1 MIAAVPSN
9 KSLTHNVLNGVSRLI
24 ERLTNTNMIKAE
36 QSGCIVLSV
45 NSDKQVWID
54 SAINTLVTPDEDHD
68 AGWKKIR
75 RVKTRFELMRRINIT
90 ADSLVGK
97 VDNDSNGRKT
107 IISQLQS
114 VGSAMVSEGKIVQ
127 LSCYEDTD
135 FTSDGDEAY
144 FRIEVIDKDSAEHI
158 YMQYQFQFSSIV

>member
-1 MIAAVPSN
+1 
-9 KSLTHNVLNGVSRLI
+9 
-24 ERLTNTNMIKAE
+24 
-36 QSGCIVLSV
+36 
-45 NSDKQVWID
+45 
-54 SAINTLVTPDEDHD
+54 
-68 AGWKKIR
+68 
-75 RVKTRFELMRRINIT
+75 MRRINIT